1 MYNPFSIEDKSILIT
16 GASSGIGRQT
26 AIECSKLGAR
36 VIITGRNE
44 ERLKETLSL
53 MVGDGHNYVLCD
65 LSQSKGINDFVDS
78 LPILDGYV
86 SNAGMSILAPVHF
99 IKEQDLNKMF
109 QVNTLSPILLLKQL
123 LKKKKVAK
131 GCSVVFTS
139 SIAPLGASVVGN
151 AVYTATKGAISG
163 FVQNAALDLG
173 SKNIRVNAICPGM
186 TETPM
191 IKNNMAEQE
200 MYDEDKKNYALGR
213 YAEPKEIAWGI
224 IYLLSNASS
233 FVTGTNLIIDGGFTI
248 R

>member
-1 MYNPFSIEDKSILIT
+1 M
-16 GASSGIGRQT
+16 
-26 AIECSKLGAR
+26 
-36 VIITGRNE
+36 
-44 ERLKETLSL
+44 
-53 MVGDGHNYVLCD
+53 
-65 LSQSKGINDFVDS
+65 
-78 LPILDGYV
+78 
-86 SNAGMSILAPVHF
+86 
-99 IKEQDLNKMF
+99 
-109 QVNTLSPILLLKQL
+109 
-123 LKKKKVAK
+123 
-131 GCSVVFTS
+131 
-139 SIAPLGASVVGN
+139 GASVVGN